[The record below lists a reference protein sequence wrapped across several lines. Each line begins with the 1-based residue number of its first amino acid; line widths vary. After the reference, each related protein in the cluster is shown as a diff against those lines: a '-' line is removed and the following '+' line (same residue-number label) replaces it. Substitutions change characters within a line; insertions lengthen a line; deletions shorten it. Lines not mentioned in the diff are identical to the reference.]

1 MGGAAPLLRLW
12 FTVEI
17 SSLYDYYSDEEE
29 EEGLDGEEVVR
40 VGGLDLVLRRDPVVA
55 AVGDGVADDDPDGH
69 LVGKEAE
76 GPGDE
81 GDGDAAFADE
91 PLADLE
97 EDPVVVVEVRVSEGV
112 PARAYQHEHATAAR
126 ARGAPLND
134 ARARGG

>member
-1 MGGAAPLLRLW
+1 MAAPGLVR
-12 FTVEI
+12 V
-17 SSLYDYYSDEEE
+17 

-55 AVGDGVADDDPDGH
+55 AVGDGVADDDPDGR

-112 PARAYQHEHATAAR
+112 PARAA
-126 ARGAPLND
+126 LD
-134 ARARGG
+134 ARNRMTRERRRTWGRCQRPSP